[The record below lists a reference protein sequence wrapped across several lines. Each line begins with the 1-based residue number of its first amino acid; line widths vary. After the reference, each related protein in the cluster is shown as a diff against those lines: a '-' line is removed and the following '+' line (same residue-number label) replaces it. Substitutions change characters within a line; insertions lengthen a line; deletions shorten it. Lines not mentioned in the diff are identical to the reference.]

1 MDTKLSKMN
10 NIPLNSINVI
20 VKQINSY
27 DGVNVVEFDFNKS
40 TLFMM
45 GLELPVGIKEGTRVI
60 LGVKPSHVTIAK
72 SYNLEVSYSN
82 KIKATI
88 IDIVEGQLLCNVI
101 MFINNTKIES
111 LITKKTKDNMH
122 LRVDDKVTVL
132 MKSSELFIKEIL
144 DD

>member
-111 LITKKTKDNMH
+111 LITKKQK
-122 LRVDDKVTVL
+122 
-132 MKSSELFIKEIL
+132 IICI
-144 DD
+144 